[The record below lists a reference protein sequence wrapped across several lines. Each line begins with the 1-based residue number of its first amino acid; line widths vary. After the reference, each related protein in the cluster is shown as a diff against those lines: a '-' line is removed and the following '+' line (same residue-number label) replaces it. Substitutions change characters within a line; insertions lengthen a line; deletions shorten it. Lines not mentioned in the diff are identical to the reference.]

1 LFKEA
6 KMPDRLIP
14 PGYRAALIGSVATIE
29 ELSAFAPMEEG
40 AAEGSLM
47 LLQLDFA
54 GFPGSDTLPELE
66 GKLRDAGVHN
76 WPGYPFIVY
85 ADTTKPTVYLV
96 WQKGIA
102 WMPVIIGILAMT
114 VLPAL
119 LGGFVW
125 LILPQAIKDLINM
138 LINMGMIM
146 LMIWVMTSL
155 IKPLAA
161 PKKPGPLPVPER
173 PRRLEEART

>member
-1 LFKEA
+1 
-6 KMPDRLIP
+6 MPDGLIP
-14 PGYRAALIGSVATIE
+14 PGYRAALIGSVATIG
-29 ELSAFAPMEEG
+29 ELSGFAPMEEEV
-40 AAEGSLM
+40 AEGSLM

-54 GFPGSDTLPELE
+54 SFPDSDALAELE
-66 GKLRDAGVHN
+66 EKLGDAGVHN

-85 ADTTKPTVYLV
+85 TDSDRPTVYLA

-102 WMPVIIGILAMT
+102 WMPIIIGILAVT

-138 LINMGMIM
+138 LINMGMMM

-155 IKPLAA
+155 IKPLTT
-161 PKKPGPLPVPER
+161 PER
-173 PRRLEEART
+173 PKRIEEARS